1 MLTRGK
7 NIVLMLTMCMACLL
21 AAAQDKPDEEAE
33 DSSQVNHKILQD
45 TRVAVRE
52 IFVTGNKKTKIHI
65 VKREVSVVE
74 GRSYPMSEILK
85 SLSISRQNLMN
96 TTLFVDVSVD
106 FSNWYNDSIDIVV
119 DVKERWYWFPI
130 PIFKPVDRNWNV
142 WINQYDVSFERVN
155 YGIKFM
161 GRNISGRNDNL
172 NIFVQSG
179 YTQQFAF
186 TYQNPFVG
194 NSLKHGFSVNA
205 SLERNREINYI
216 TENNEQVFYKSDQNF
231 VKEKMMLG
239 AGYSYR
245 KGSIARHNVQVNLVR
260 ERVMDSVV
268 YLNPKFFNGG
278 KTTQVFPEFI
288 YAYRYLGVNY
298 IPYPTKGFRFDL
310 YFLKR
315 GITKPMDMWYLNMK
329 AAKFWPLPHKF
340 YLTAQ
345 AEMILKFPFN
355 QPYYNLPMLGYFDS
369 YLRGLEYYVVDGVV
383 GGIGKLTLRKQIA
396 DVKLK
401 TGLKSRTYGTIPFRI
416 FLKAYGDGGYAYNK
430 FPQADNTLA
439 NKFLY
444 TGGFGVD
451 IATIYD
457 VVIRIE
463 YSFNQLNQRAVYFHM
478 NEF

>member
-7 NIVLMLTMCMACLL
+7 YVGLALIMCISFQVCLGQDL
-21 AAAQDKPDEEAE
+21 QDKEPE
-33 DSSQVNHKILQD
+33 DSLRFDNKILQETQVIIRD
-45 TRVAVRE
+45 
-52 IFVTGNKKTKIHI
+52 IFITGNKKTKEHI
-65 VKREVSVVE
+65 VKREVPFLE
-74 GRSYPMSEILK
+74 GQPYPMATILK
-85 SLSISRQNLMN
+85 QMSRARQNLMN
-96 TTLFVDVSVD
+96 TTLFVDATVD
-106 FSNWYNDSIDIVV
+106 FANWYNDSIDIIV

-142 WINQYDVSFERVN
+142 WINQYDVSFDRVN

-172 NIFVQSG
+172 NIFIQSG
-179 YTQQFAF
+179 YTQQFAL
-186 TYQNPFVG
+186 TYANPFVG
-194 NSLKHGFSVNA
+194 NSLKHGFTVNA
-205 SLERNREINYI
+205 ALERNREINYI
-216 TENNEQVFYKSDQNF
+216 TRKNEQVFYKSDQTF
-231 VKEKMMLG
+231 VKEKMVLG

-245 KGSIARHNVQVNLVR
+245 KGSIARHNVQVNLVK
-260 ERVMDSVV
+260 ERVIDSVL
-268 YLNPKFFNGG
+268 YYNPRFFNSG
-278 KTTQVFPEFI
+278 KTTQVFPELI

-315 GITKPMDMWYLNMK
+315 GISKPMDMWYLNLK

-340 YLTAQ
+340 YLSAQ
-345 AEMILKFPFN
+345 GEMIFKFPFN
-355 QPYYNLPMLGYFDS
+355 QPYYNMPMLGYFES

-383 GGIGKLTLRKQIA
+383 GGIGKLTLRRQIA
-396 DVKLK
+396 DIKLK
-401 TGLKSRTYGTIPFRI
+401 TGLKSRTYGTIPFKI
-416 FLKAYGDGGYAYNK
+416 FLKTYADAGYAYNK
-430 FPQADNTLA
+430 YPQLDNTLA

-444 TGGFGVD
+444 TGGLGVD

-463 YSFNQLNQRAVYFHM
+463 YSVNQMGQRAAYFHM

>member
-1 MLTRGK
+1 
-7 NIVLMLTMCMACLL
+7 MLTMCMACLL

-33 DSSQVNHKILQD
+33 DSSQVNHKVLQD
-45 TRVAVRE
+45 TRVAIRE

-142 WINQYDVSFERVN
+142 WITQYDVSFERVN

-216 TENNEQVFYKSDQNF
+216 TENNEQVFYKSDQS
-231 VKEKMMLG
+231 
-239 AGYSYR
+239 A
-245 KGSIARHNVQVNLVR
+245 
-260 ERVMDSVV
+260 
-268 YLNPKFFNGG
+268 
-278 KTTQVFPEFI
+278 
-288 YAYRYLGVNY
+288 
-298 IPYPTKGFRFDL
+298 
-310 YFLKR
+310 
-315 GITKPMDMWYLNMK
+315 
-329 AAKFWPLPHKF
+329 
-340 YLTAQ
+340 
-345 AEMILKFPFN
+345 
-355 QPYYNLPMLGYFDS
+355 
-369 YLRGLEYYVVDGVV
+369 VD
-383 GGIGKLTLRKQIA
+383 
-396 DVKLK
+396 
-401 TGLKSRTYGTIPFRI
+401 F
-416 FLKAYGDGGYAYNK
+416 
-430 FPQADNTLA
+430 
-439 NKFLY
+439 
-444 TGGFGVD
+444 
-451 IATIYD
+451 
-457 VVIRIE
+457 E
-463 YSFNQLNQRAVYFHM
+463 
-478 NEF
+478 